1 MSITGGARGLG
12 GASDETD
19 DDNGSKDATL
29 IKAHAIKHRH
39 NAVMIGWRC
48 RMDLCETLSVGI
60 ADGHDCGVS
69 VILCSA
75 AFGNAHTPCVCFAAC
90 DAEAGWQPSAN
101 SGQGP
106 QRRET
111 EEPPI

>member
-39 NAVMIGWRC
+39 NAVMIGWRR
-48 RMDLCETLSVGI
+48 RMD
-60 ADGHDCGVS
+60 
-69 VILCSA
+69 
-75 AFGNAHTPCVCFAAC
+75 FMRN
-90 DAEAGWQPSAN
+90 
-101 SGQGP
+101 P
-106 QRRET
+106 QRNVGVCRWA
-111 EEPPI
+111 

>member
-39 NAVMIGWRC
+39 NAVMIGWRR
-48 RMDLCETLSVGI
+48 RMDFMRNPPAYI
-60 ADGHDCGVS
+60 M
-69 VILCSA
+69 
-75 AFGNAHTPCVCFAAC
+75 
-90 DAEAGWQPSAN
+90 EAYCRWAYVV
-101 SGQGP
+101 
-106 QRRET
+106 
-111 EEPPI
+111 